1 MSATGEPESLAEAL
15 KSSRWKNAMQ
25 DEYDALQ
32 RNGTWTLVPSS
43 RDKNIVE
50 CKWVIKLKGWLM
62 DRVDRYKVRLVA
74 KGFK

>member
-1 MSATGEPESLAEAL
+1 MSSTGEPESLAEAL

-50 CKWVIKLKGWLM
+50 CKWV
-62 DRVDRYKVRLVA
+62 YKVKRMA
-74 KGFK
+74 DG